1 MRTEPPS
8 PFSIPQ
14 TVFAAAASVP
24 VVRLNSTCADSP
36 ESALSWIFSI
46 VTGGRTRV
54 WDSFDMMDTSSLQDG
69 KDAQMV
75 ERYGSFARG
84 PNNADL
90 KDGIPTSGPCRTFQ
104 GVEEVGRT
112 YQKPALMGRRPYRAA
127 SPARFFGKPVGADPK
142 RHDLRFRLKIRSHPS
157 HGPASRSGL
166 TVRPPPTLP
175 PRTRL

>member
-112 YQKPALMGRRPYRAA
+112 YQKPALMGRRPYLAA
-127 SPARFFGKPVGADPK
+127 SPARFFGTPVGVCHETARPEITSQD
-142 RHDLRFRLKIRSHPS
+142 RISS
-157 HGPASRSGL
+157 VSRSGL
-166 TVRPPPTLP
+166 KVRHPPTLP
-175 PRTRL
+175 PRTML

>member
-36 ESALSWIFSI
+36 ESALSWTFSI
-46 VTGGRTRV
+46 VTGGRTRI
-54 WDSFDMMDTSSLQDG
+54 WDGFDMMGIPLFTDG

-112 YQKPALMGRRPYRAA
+112 YQKPALMGRRPDLAA
-127 SPARFFGKPVGADPK
+127 SPARFFGKPVGARPETA
-142 RHDLRFRLKIRSHPS
+142 RSEIPS
-157 HGPASRSGL
+157 QDSISSVSRSGL